1 MRKHEPRAKSRGCRL
16 WYTRTT
22 GALKASSI
30 ERCGCSTCRTS
41 CRRRRHS
48 CSTIRHMTSCWR
60 RARPDQLLRV
70 AETRPR
76 IAHALFCASVWSLA
90 AESARREVWRR
101 HTGCVERSLSA
112 VYIIMTTSREC
123 LTNAAASDV
132 SSVRDCNH
140 CLGARHSPPT
150 LRTNRRKDRDTFSSV
165 QPATKSH
172 VCHAG
177 LVHVRAGWWR
187 EICTRSSAGNGAPVR
202 GGREQDKANEEGEDA
217 RPTACSP

>member
-48 CSTIRHMTSCWR
+48 CSTIRRMTSCWR

-70 AETRPR
+70 AETLSR
-76 IAHALFCASVWSLA
+76 IAHAFFGACFWSLA
-90 AESARREVWRR
+90 AESARREVWRM
-101 HTGCVERSLSA
+101 HTGCVERSVIAIL
-112 VYIIMTTSREC
+112 IIITSRGC

-132 SSVRDCNH
+132 SGVRDCNH
-140 CLGARHSPPT
+140 CLGAHHFPPT
-150 LRTNRRKDRDTFSSV
+150 LRTTRRKDRDTFFSV
-165 QPATKSH
+165 RPATSSH

-177 LVHVRAGWWR
+177 LVHVRAGWLR
-187 EICTRSSAGNGAPVR
+187 EICTRSSAVKTEHR
-202 GGREQDKANEEGEDA
+202 
-217 RPTACSP
+217 